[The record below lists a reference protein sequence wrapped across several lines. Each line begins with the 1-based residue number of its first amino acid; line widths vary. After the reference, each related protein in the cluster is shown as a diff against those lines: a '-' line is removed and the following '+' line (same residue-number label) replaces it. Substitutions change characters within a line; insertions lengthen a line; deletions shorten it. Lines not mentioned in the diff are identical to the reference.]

1 MTKNRIEYEVIAEP
15 EDTDRY
21 TAIILRI
28 DGQEFELDKRDVSD
42 LEGIIVTV
50 FDWMIDPFDTY
61 LRREPTKRLLP
72 GTRAHAVDFLGKPC

>member
-15 EDTDRY
+15 EDTDSY

-61 LRREPTKRLLP
+61 LRREPTKRLLA
-72 GTRAHAVDFLGKPC
+72 GDSRACGGLLG